1 MDYQTA
7 EEASLVL
14 TNTGNQ
20 VINMATSSNSNF
32 GGLGRETPE
41 INNMINNSHINK
53 SLNRND

>member
-20 VINMATSSNSNF
+20 VINMATSSTSNF
-32 GGLGRETPE
+32 GGGRETPE
-41 INNMINNSHINK
+41 KNQLINNSHVLNK